1 MKSELLAPAGS
12 IEGMRAA
19 IAAGADA
26 VYMGGEL
33 FGARAYANN
42 PEEEGLKEAI
52 DYVHLHK
59 KKLYLTVNTLLKNK
73 ELKTQL
79 YDYIAPFYEQ
89 GLDAVIVQDFG
100 VLTFLK
106 KEFPKLPLHASTQ
119 MAVTGAEGARLLK
132 KFGVSRVVTARE
144 LSLSEIKEIDEQTG
158 VEIESF
164 IHGALCYSYSGMCLF
179 SSMLGGR
186 SGNRGRCAQPCRL
199 PYKVE
204 CYGKKTGSQKEKYP
218 LSLKD
223 MCTIELLPEILNAG
237 VYSLKIEGRMKK
249 PEYAAGV
256 TRIYRKYLDLYE
268 KNPASYHVEKSD
280 FEELLELYQRDGF
293 SQGYYRQHNGRN
305 MVALENLKQQ
315 KKEKGVCQRDEA
327 LFHTLKKEYT
337 EKKLQEKINGT
348 LMLYTGAPAI
358 LDLEYDK
365 IRVSVEGDRLE
376 MAQNQALTQERIRKQ
391 MMKTGNTPFYFEN
404 LEIQTDEQGF
414 LPMQSLN
421 ELRRKG
427 LSLLE
432 EQYLNSFKRT
442 LPEKTGEQNNNYAES
457 KSSELETSEE
467 IYYYASVETREQL
480 SAVLERPEITGVYF
494 DSTLVW
500 GNSVEQKLD
509 QIVERIHK
517 KKKEAYLMLPYILR
531 KEKTDQIRK
540 LIEYSAER
548 LEGFLIRNVEELG
561 LLEKMGL
568 LNQAVCDFSLYTMN
582 DESKCFFDKKGV
594 KRTTIPLELNESEIK
609 KRENSDSE
617 MIIYGYYPM
626 MISAQCLKKTCER
639 CEKKTDIVTLTDR
652 YKSRFRTKTVCDFCY
667 NVIYN
672 SIPTGFLQEEEKIKK
687 LGIKNLRISLT
698 TERKQE
704 SKELLELFLGV
715 YKNKKNVPKNV
726 LEFTKGHFKRG
737 VE

>member
-1 MKSELLAPAGS
+1 
-12 IEGMRAA
+12 
-19 IAAGADA
+19 
-26 VYMGGEL
+26 
-33 FGARAYANN
+33 
-42 PEEEGLKEAI
+42 
-52 DYVHLHK
+52 
-59 KKLYLTVNTLLKNK
+59 
-73 ELKTQL
+73 
-79 YDYIAPFYEQ
+79 
-89 GLDAVIVQDFG
+89 
-100 VLTFLK
+100 
-106 KEFPKLPLHASTQ
+106 
-119 MAVTGAEGARLLK
+119 
-132 KFGVSRVVTARE
+132 
-144 LSLSEIKEIDEQTG
+144 
-158 VEIESF
+158 
-164 IHGALCYSYSGMCLF
+164 
-179 SSMLGGR
+179 
-186 SGNRGRCAQPCRL
+186 
-199 PYKVE
+199 
-204 CYGKKTGSQKEKYP
+204 
-218 LSLKD
+218 

-457 KSSELETSEE
+457 KSSELETPEE

-480 SAVLERPEITGVYF
+480 SAVLERPEIAGVYF

-500 GNSVEQKLD
+500 ENSAEQKLD
-509 QIVERIHK
+509 QIVEWIHK
-517 KKKEAYLMLPYILR
+517 KKKEAYLMLPYICL
-531 KEKTDQIRK
+531 
-540 LIEYSAER
+540 
-548 LEGFLIRNVEELG
+548 
-561 LLEKMGL
+561 
-568 LNQAVCDFSLYTMN
+568 LYTSDAA
-582 DESKCFFDKKGV
+582 DE
-594 KRTTIPLELNESEIK
+594 
-609 KRENSDSE
+609 
-617 MIIYGYYPM
+617 
-626 MISAQCLKKTCER
+626 
-639 CEKKTDIVTLTDR
+639 
-652 YKSRFRTKTVCDFCY
+652 
-667 NVIYN
+667 
-672 SIPTGFLQEEEKIKK
+672 
-687 LGIKNLRISLT
+687 
-698 TERKQE
+698 
-704 SKELLELFLGV
+704 
-715 YKNKKNVPKNV
+715 
-726 LEFTKGHFKRG
+726 
-737 VE
+737 